1 MGGEPLLRPKYLA
14 RLSITRQRRT
24 SASSADQRP
33 LMKPDVIDR
42 LGDAGLGSVNL
53 AIDVIDEKPG
63 WQRH

>member
-1 MGGEPLLRPKYLA
+1 
-14 RLSITRQRRT
+14 
-24 SASSADQRP
+24 
-33 LMKPDVIDR
+33 MKPDVIDR